1 MPSIITLGSV
11 CLSLGLVGCTAYS
24 PGSFRHR
31 GQEFSGQLVTLECLD
46 LAVAGDRDVVAP
58 GPSLDYRFGNRCDHA
73 IAVDLGAVLATG
85 RTPSGEE
92 VALVPY
98 DPYREIKPLRLEAR
112 TAGRER
118 LAYRGVAPGPPQDFG
133 IDLVSVCVA
142 LDGVTGHSGGG
153 RVCFDA
159 GGRVAEVTP

>member
-58 GPSLDYRFGNRCDHA
+58 GPILDYRFGNRCDHA
-73 IAVDLGAVLATG
+73 IAVDLGAVRATG

-112 TAGRER
+112 TTGRER
-118 LAYRGVAPGPPQDFG
+118 LEYRKAQDFG
-133 IDLVSVCVA
+133 IDLVQVCVA
-142 LDGVTGHSGGG
+142 LDGVTGRGGGG
-153 RVCFDA
+153 RVCVDA
-159 GGRVAEVTP
+159 RGRVAEVSP